1 VTRAVLSASW
11 GALRRA
17 SLLVP
22 VAGAGLLVLT
32 STPVLD
38 DGYGMTV
45 LRGVGVLLAC
55 AWVVS
60 TDDPMGEVLAAAPYS
75 RAVRWGARM
84 LAAMA
89 VVVPTWTAAA
99 LVVEQRA
106 SYVPV
111 LAVGLEGVGLCA
123 VGLAVGAGLRAWRG
137 HLMPSYLAVVGVIVA
152 AFVSDALPRAWR
164 LNQDQFWGPPWE
176 AAHIR
181 WAAVLLFGVA
191 IMALALRDPLEG
203 RSARTLR
210 NRRVTPG

>member
-1 VTRAVLSASW
+1 VLSASW

-22 VAGAGLLVLT
+22 VAGAGLLVLA

-60 TDDPMGEVLAAAPYS
+60 TDDPMGEVLAAAPYP
-75 RAVRWGARM
+75 RVVRWGARM
-84 LAAMA
+84 LVAMA
-89 VVVPTWTAAA
+89 VVVPTWAGAA

-106 SYVPV
+106 SFVPV

-137 HLMPSYLAVVGVIVA
+137 HLMPSYLAVVGVVVA

-181 WAAVLLFGVA
+181 WAAVLLLGVA
-191 IMALALRDPLEG
+191 ILALAMRDPLEG
-203 RSARTLR
+203 RSARTVR
-210 NRRVTPG
+210 TRRVNPG